1 MVELKLIK
9 YFLNLVLVKATIL
22 VYTHYNISYFFW
34 NLTLFM
40 IVQEVLVV
48 CWIYSVEDSF
58 ISFKDQKYC
67 VM

>member
-22 VYTHYNISYFFW
+22 VYAHYNIFYFFW

-40 IVQEVLVV
+40 TMQEALVV
-48 CWIYSVEDSF
+48 CWIYSLEDSF
-58 ISFKDQKYC
+58 VSFKDQKYC
-67 VM
+67 AL